1 MLTRTAV
8 RISKMENDMSSDIVR
23 HETSR
28 SMKETWA
35 REFSE
40 AIEIPAGAKYIV
52 LSGVGALPSNF
63 DAKPHTVA
71 HFGDTRAQTK
81 SVLDQIAETLGSKG
95 YTLGD
100 VVVVQAIF
108 VGDPANN
115 GKPDYEG
122 FSSVY
127 LDYFGSKTQPNLPTR
142 TRSQVVG
149 LVEPGWLVEITV
161 TAAKMA

>member
-1 MLTRTAV
+1 
-8 RISKMENDMSSDIVR
+8 MSSTIVR
-23 HETSR
+23 HETPAA
-28 SMKETWA
+28 MKEAWA

-52 LSGVGALPSNF
+52 LSGVGALPSNP
-63 DAKPHTVA
+63 DAESHTVA
-71 HFGDTRAQTK
+71 QFGDTRAQTK
-81 SVLDQIAETLGSKG
+81 SVLDQISHILGSKG

-100 VVVVQAIF
+100 VVAVQAIF

-127 LDYFGSKTQPNLPTR
+127 LEYFGSTTQPNLPTR

-149 LVEPGWLVEITV
+149 LVEPGWLVEVTV
-161 TAAKMA
+161 TAAKTA